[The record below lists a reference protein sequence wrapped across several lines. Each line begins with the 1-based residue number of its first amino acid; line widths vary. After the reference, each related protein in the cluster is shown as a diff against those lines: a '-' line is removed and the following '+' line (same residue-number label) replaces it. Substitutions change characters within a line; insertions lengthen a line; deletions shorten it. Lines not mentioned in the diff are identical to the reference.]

1 MADSPVSK
9 ALYERATKVMPG
21 GNTRTTVYMKPHPFY
36 AAHGAGCRLTDAE
49 GVERIDFTNNYNSL
63 IHGHA
68 HPGINEAVHAQIER
82 GSAFPMA
89 TELEIRFAE
98 LLCERV
104 ASFDQIR
111 FCNSGSEA
119 IMTALKAARAYT
131 GKPKIAKCEGAYHGS
146 YDFAEV
152 SLDSTPESWGNAD
165 PKSVAYAKGTPQS
178 VLDEVVVIPFNK
190 PDDAERILRTHASE
204 LACVLVDLMP
214 NRAGL
219 IPVTPEFVVMLERVR
234 DDTGV
239 LIVLDEVIT
248 LRLAMGGG
256 QEVFGIRP
264 DLSAIGKIIG
274 GGYPV
279 GAVGGSET
287 VMSVFDPTQ
296 DKPQLPHSGTFNAN
310 PVTMTAGEAAMQYY
324 TEEEIERLGGLGDK
338 ARDGITKAFADAGIA
353 GRVTGL
359 GSLFRI
365 HVHTRPLTDYR
376 SSLMTAAE
384 KAFLGSILRHMRDNG
399 IFVNERGVCSLST
412 PMGEAEIDAFLDC
425 FSNALRAVGNASR
438 AAE

>member
-1 MADSPVSK
+1 MAEMPVSQ
-9 ALYERATKVMPG
+9 ALYERALKVMPG

-36 AAHGAGCRLTDAE
+36 AAHGQGCRLTDAE

-68 HPGINEAVHAQIER
+68 HPAINAAVRAQIER

-89 TELEIRFAE
+89 TELEVRFAE
-98 LLCERV
+98 LLCGRIG
-104 ASFDQIR
+104 SFEQVR

-119 IMTALKAARAYT
+119 VMTALKAARAFT

-152 SLDSTPESWGNAD
+152 SLDPTPESWGNAD

-178 VLDEVVVIPFNK
+178 VLDDVVVIPFNK
-190 PDDAERILRTHASE
+190 PEEAERILRSHAKR
-204 LACVLVDLMP
+204 LACVLIDLMP

-219 IPVTPEFVVMLERVR
+219 IPATPEFVEMLKRVR
-234 DDTGV
+234 EDTGILLV
-239 LIVLDEVIT
+239 FDEVIT
-248 LRLAMGGG
+248 LRLGYGGG
-256 QEVFGIRP
+256 QAVFGIAP

-279 GAVGGSET
+279 GAVGGSAE
-287 VMSVFDPTQ
+287 VMAVFDPRHG
-296 DKPQLPHSGTFNAN
+296 KSPLPHSGTFNAN
-310 PVTMTAGEAAMQYY
+310 PVTMVAGEASMTHY
-324 TEEEIERLGGLGDK
+324 TADEVDRLGALGDR
-338 ARDGITKAFADAGIA
+338 ARAGIA
-353 GRVTGL
+353 AAFAAAGIPGQATGL
-359 GSLFRI
+359 QSLFRI
-365 HVHTRPLTDYR
+365 HVHNRPLSDYR
-376 SSLMTAAE
+376 SSLMTDAE
-384 KAFLGSILRHMRDNG
+384 KAQLAAILRHMRDRG

-412 PMGEAEIDAFLDC
+412 PMGEAEVDLFLERFND
-425 FSNALRAVGNASR
+425 ALRAVGPASQ

>member
-1 MADSPVSK
+1 MADMPVSQ
-9 ALYERATKVMPG
+9 ALYDRAVKVMPG

-36 AAHGAGCRLTDAE
+36 AAHGKGCRLTDAE

-68 HPGINEAVHAQIER
+68 QPAINAAVREQIER

-89 TELEIRFAE
+89 TELEIRLAE
-98 LLCERV
+98 LLCARV
-104 ASFDQIR
+104 GSFDQIR

-119 IMTALKAARAYT
+119 VMMALKAARAFT
-131 GKPKIAKCEGAYHGS
+131 EKPKIAKCEGSYHGS

-152 SLDSTPESWGNAD
+152 SLDPTPESWGNDD

-190 PDDAERILRTHASE
+190 ADEAERILRAHAAE
-204 LACVLVDLMP
+204 LACVIVDLMP

-219 IPVTPEFVVMLERVR
+219 IPVTPEYVEMLTRVR
-234 DDTGV
+234 EDTGI

-248 LRLAMGGG
+248 LRLGFGGG
-256 QEVFGIRP
+256 QQIFGIQP

-279 GAVGGSET
+279 GAVGGSVE
-287 VMSVFDPTQ
+287 VMAVFDPTQ
-296 DKPQLPHSGTFNAN
+296 NKPLLPHGGTFNAN
-310 PVTMTAGEAAMQYY
+310 PITMVAGEAAMQHFGQD
-324 TEEEIERLGGLGDK
+324 EIERLGALGDK
-338 ARDGITKAFADAGIA
+338 ARAGITAAFAEAGVA
-353 GRVTGL
+353 GQVTGL
-359 GSLFRI
+359 GSLLRI
-365 HVHTRPLTDYR
+365 HVHNRPLIDYR
-376 SSLMTAAE
+376 SSLMSAEEKLLLAA
-384 KAFLGSILRHMRDNG
+384 ILRHMRDNG

-412 PMGEAEIDAFLDC
+412 PMGDAEIDAFLDC
-425 FSNALRAVGNASR
+425 FRGALRAVGDATQ

>member
-1 MADSPVSK
+1 MAEMPVSQ
-9 ALYERATKVMPG
+9 ALYDRAVKVMPG

-36 AAHGAGCRLTDAE
+36 ASHGKGCRLTDAE

-68 HPGINEAVHAQIER
+68 HPAINAAVHDQIER

-89 TELEIRFAE
+89 TELEIRLAE
-98 LLCERV
+98 LLCERI
-104 ASFDQIR
+104 ASFDQVR

-119 IMTALKAARAYT
+119 VMMALKAARAHT
-131 GKPKIAKCEGAYHGS
+131 DKPKIAKCEGSYHGS

-152 SLDSTPESWGNAD
+152 SLDPTPESWGNAD

-190 PDDAERILRTHASE
+190 PDEAERILRAHAKE
-204 LACVLVDLMP
+204 LACVIVDLMP

-219 IPVTPEFVVMLERVR
+219 IPVTPDYVAMLQRVR
-234 DDTGV
+234 EDTGV

-248 LRLAMGGG
+248 LRLGYGGG
-256 QEVFGIRP
+256 QQVFGVTP

-274 GGYPV
+274 GGYTV
-279 GAVGGSET
+279 GAVGGTAE
-287 VMSVFDPTQ
+287 VMAVFDPTQ
-296 DKPQLPHSGTFNAN
+296 SKPLLPHGGTFNAN
-310 PVTMTAGEAAMQYY
+310 PITMVAGEAAMRHF
-324 TEEEIERLGGLGDK
+324 ERDEIERLGALGDK
-338 ARDGITKAFADAGIA
+338 ARRGIA
-353 GRVTGL
+353 AAFDEAGVPGQVTGL
-359 GSLFRI
+359 GSLLRI
-365 HVHTRPLTDYR
+365 HVHNRPLIDYR
-376 SSLMTAAE
+376 SSLMSAEEKTLLAA
-384 KAFLGSILRHMRDNG
+384 ILRHMRDNG

-412 PMGEAEIDAFLDC
+412 PMGEAEIDAFLGC
-425 FSNALRAVGNASR
+425 FRSALGAVGDATQ

>member
-1 MADSPVSK
+1 MADMPVSQ
-9 ALYERATKVMPG
+9 ALYDRAVKVMPG

-36 AAHGAGCRLTDAE
+36 AAHGKGCRLTDAE

-68 HPGINEAVHAQIER
+68 HPAINAAVRDQIER

-89 TELEIRFAE
+89 TELEIRLAE
-98 LLCERV
+98 LLCARV
-104 ASFDQIR
+104 GSFDQIR

-119 IMTALKAARAYT
+119 VMMALKAARAST
-131 GKPKIAKCEGAYHGS
+131 EKPKIAKCEGSYHGS

-165 PKSVAYAKGTPQS
+165 PKSVAYSKGTPQS

-190 PDDAERILRTHASE
+190 PDEAERILRAHAAE
-204 LACVLVDLMP
+204 LACVIVDLMP

-219 IPVTPEFVVMLERVR
+219 IPVTPEYIEMLTRVR
-234 DDTGV
+234 EDTGM

-248 LRLAMGGG
+248 LRLGLGGG
-256 QEVFGIRP
+256 QQIFGIQP

-279 GAVGGSET
+279 GAVGGSEK

-296 DKPQLPHSGTFNAN
+296 NKPLLPHGGTFNAN
-310 PVTMTAGEAAMQYY
+310 PITMVAGEAAMQHFGQD
-324 TEEEIERLGGLGDK
+324 EINQLGALGDK
-338 ARDGITKAFADAGIA
+338 ARAGIA
-353 GRVTGL
+353 ATFDDAGLPGQVTGL
-359 GSLFRI
+359 GSLLRI
-365 HVHTRPLTDYR
+365 HVHNRPLVDYR
-376 SSLMTAAE
+376 SSLMGPQE
-384 KAFLGSILRHMRDNG
+384 KVQLSAILRHMRDNG

-425 FSNALRAVGNASR
+425 FRGALGAVGDATQ

>member
-1 MADSPVSK
+1 MADMPVSQ
-9 ALYERATKVMPG
+9 ALYDRAVKVMPG

-36 AAHGAGCRLTDAE
+36 AAHGTGCRLTDAE

-68 HPGINEAVHAQIER
+68 HPAINAAVREQIER

-89 TELEIRFAE
+89 TELEIRLAE
-98 LLCERV
+98 LLCARV
-104 ASFDQIR
+104 GSFDQVR

-119 IMTALKAARAYT
+119 VMMALKAARAFT
-131 GKPKIAKCEGAYHGS
+131 EKPKIAKCEGSYHGS

-152 SLDSTPESWGNAD
+152 SLDPTPESWGNAD

-190 PDDAERILRTHASE
+190 TDEAERILRTHAAE
-204 LACVLVDLMP
+204 LACVIVDLMP

-219 IPVTPEFVVMLERVR
+219 IPVTSEYVEMLTRVR
-234 DDTGV
+234 EDTGI

-248 LRLAMGGG
+248 LRLGYGGG
-256 QEVFGIRP
+256 QQVFGIQP

-274 GGYPV
+274 GGYLV
-279 GAVGGSET
+279 GAVGGSEK
-287 VMSVFDPTQ
+287 VMSVFDPRQRKT
-296 DKPQLPHSGTFNAN
+296 PLPHGGTFNAN
-310 PVTMTAGEAAMQYY
+310 PITMVAGEAAMQHFGQD
-324 TEEEIERLGGLGDK
+324 EIDRLGMLGDK
-338 ARDGITKAFADAGIA
+338 ARNGIAAAFADAGMP
-353 GRVTGL
+353 GQVTGL
-359 GSLFRI
+359 GSLLRI
-365 HVHTRPLTDYR
+365 HVHNRPLIDYR
-376 SSLMTAAE
+376 SSLISPQE
-384 KAFLGSILRHMRDNG
+384 KAHLSAILRHMRENG

-412 PMGEAEIDAFLDC
+412 PMGEDEIDAFLDC
-425 FSNALRAVGNASR
+425 FRGALRAVGDATQ

>member
-1 MADSPVSK
+1 MAELPVSQ
-9 ALYERATKVMPG
+9 ALYERAMKVMPG

-36 AAHGAGCRLTDAE
+36 ASHGKGCRLTDAE

-68 HPGINEAVHAQIER
+68 HPAINAAVREQIER

-89 TELEIRFAE
+89 TELEIRLAE
-98 LLCERV
+98 LLCGRI
-104 ASFDQIR
+104 ASFEQVR

-119 IMTALKAARAYT
+119 VMMAIKAARAYS

-152 SLDSTPESWGNAD
+152 SLDPTPESWGNGD
-165 PKSVAYAKGTPQS
+165 PKSVAYAKGTPRS

-190 PDDAERILRTHASE
+190 PDRAERILHAHAQT
-204 LACVLVDLMP
+204 LACVVIDLMP

-219 IPVTPEFVVMLERVR
+219 IPATPEFIAMLQRFRKE
-234 DDTGV
+234 TGV

-248 LRLAMGGG
+248 LRLGYGGG
-256 QEVFGIRP
+256 QAVFGITP

-279 GAVGGSET
+279 GAVGGSAD
-287 VMSVFDPTQ
+287 VMAVFDPTRE
-296 DKPQLPHSGTFNAN
+296 KPLLPHGGTFNAN
-310 PVTMTAGEAAMQYY
+310 PVTMVAGEAAMQHFGQD
-324 TEEEIERLGGLGDK
+324 EIDQLGMLGDK
-338 ARDGITKAFADAGIA
+338 ARAGITTAFDEAGLP
-353 GRVTGL
+353 GQVTGL
-359 GSLFRI
+359 GSLLRI
-365 HVHTRPLTDYR
+365 HTHNRPLTDYR
-376 SSLMTAAE
+376 SSLMSAPEKSQLAA
-384 KAFLGSILRHMRDNG
+384 ILRRMRDNG

-412 PMGEAEIDAFLDC
+412 PMGVAEINIFIDC
-425 FSNALRAVGNASR
+425 FR
-438 AAE
+438 AALGATQAAK

>member
-1 MADSPVSK
+1 MADMPVSQ
-9 ALYERATKVMPG
+9 ALYDRAVAVMPG

-36 AAHGAGCRLTDAE
+36 AARGKGCRLTDVE

-68 HPGINEAVHAQIER
+68 HPAINDAVHEQIER
-82 GSAFPMA
+82 GTAFPMA

-98 LLCERV
+98 LLCARIE
-104 ASFDQIR
+104 SFDHIR

-119 IMTALKAARAYT
+119 VMTALKAARAFT
-131 GKPKIAKCEGAYHGS
+131 EKPKIAKCEGAYHGS

-152 SLDSTPESWGNAD
+152 SLDPTPESWGNAD

-190 PDDAERILRTHASE
+190 PAEAERILRANSDS

-219 IPVTPEFVVMLERVR
+219 IPATSDFIAMLSQVR
-234 DDTGV
+234 ADTGI

-248 LRLAMGGG
+248 LRLCVGGG
-256 QEVFGIRP
+256 QQLFGVTP

-279 GAVGGSET
+279 GAVGGSEA
-287 VMSVFDPTQ
+287 VMAVFDPRQ
-296 DKPQLPHSGTFNAN
+296 GKPLLPHSGTFNAN
-310 PVTMTAGEAAMQYY
+310 PVTMVAGEAAMRYY
-324 TEEEIERLGGLGDK
+324 GQDEIDRLGALGDQVRNGV
-338 ARDGITKAFADAGIA
+338 ADAFAEAGLA
-353 GRVTGL
+353 GQVTGL

-365 HVHTRPLTDYR
+365 HVHNRPLNDYR
-376 SSLMTAAE
+376 SSLMSPQEKTMLAAI
-384 KAFLGSILRHMRDNG
+384 LGHMRDNG

-412 PMGEAEIDAFLDC
+412 PMGEPEIDAFLDC
-425 FSNALRAVGNASR
+425 FNGALRAVGDASR

>member
-1 MADSPVSK
+1 MAELPVSQ
-9 ALYERATKVMPG
+9 ALYKRAMKVMPG

-36 AAHGAGCRLTDAE
+36 ASHGKGCRLTDAE

-68 HPGINEAVHAQIER
+68 HPAINAAVREQIER

-89 TELEIRFAE
+89 TELEIRLAE
-98 LLCERV
+98 LLCGRI
-104 ASFDQIR
+104 ASFEQVR

-119 IMTALKAARAYT
+119 VMMAIKAARAYS

-152 SLDSTPESWGNAD
+152 SLDPTPESWGNGD
-165 PKSVAYAKGTPQS
+165 PKSVAYAKGTPRS

-190 PDDAERILRTHASE
+190 PDRAERILRAHAQT
-204 LACVLVDLMP
+204 LACVVIDLMP

-219 IPVTPEFVVMLERVR
+219 IPATPEFIAMLQRFRKE
-234 DDTGV
+234 TGV

-248 LRLAMGGG
+248 LRLGYGGG
-256 QEVFGIRP
+256 QAVFGITP

-279 GAVGGSET
+279 GAVGGSAD
-287 VMSVFDPTQ
+287 VMAVFDPTRE
-296 DKPQLPHSGTFNAN
+296 KPLLPHGGTFNAN
-310 PVTMTAGEAAMQYY
+310 PVTMVAGEAAMQHFGQD
-324 TEEEIERLGGLGDK
+324 EIDQLGMLGDK
-338 ARDGITKAFADAGIA
+338 ARAGITTAFDEAGLP
-353 GRVTGL
+353 GQVTGL
-359 GSLFRI
+359 GSLLRI
-365 HVHTRPLTDYR
+365 HTHNRPLTDYR
-376 SSLMTAAE
+376 SSLMSAPEKSQLAA
-384 KAFLGSILRHMRDNG
+384 ILRRMRDNG

-412 PMGEAEIDAFLDC
+412 PMGVAEINIFIDC
-425 FSNALRAVGNASR
+425 FR
-438 AAE
+438 AALGATQAAK

>member
-1 MADSPVSK
+1 MAELPVSQ
-9 ALYERATKVMPG
+9 ALYERAMKVMPG

-36 AAHGAGCRLTDAE
+36 ASHGKGCRLTDAE

-68 HPGINEAVHAQIER
+68 HPAINAAVREQIER

-89 TELEIRFAE
+89 TELEIRLAE
-98 LLCERV
+98 LLCGRI
-104 ASFDQIR
+104 ASFEQVR

-119 IMTALKAARAYT
+119 VMMAIKAARAYS

-152 SLDSTPESWGNAD
+152 SLDPTPESWGNGD
-165 PKSVAYAKGTPQS
+165 PKSVAYAKGTPRS

-190 PDDAERILRTHASE
+190 PDRAERILHAHAHAQT
-204 LACVLVDLMP
+204 LACVVIDLMP

-219 IPVTPEFVVMLERVR
+219 IPATPEFIAMLQRFRKE
-234 DDTGV
+234 TGV

-248 LRLAMGGG
+248 LRLGYGGG
-256 QEVFGIRP
+256 QAVFGITP

-279 GAVGGSET
+279 GAVGGSAD
-287 VMSVFDPTQ
+287 VMAVFDPTRE
-296 DKPQLPHSGTFNAN
+296 KPLLPHGGTFNAN
-310 PVTMTAGEAAMQYY
+310 PVTMVAGEAAMQHFGQD
-324 TEEEIERLGGLGDK
+324 EIDQLGMLGDK
-338 ARDGITKAFADAGIA
+338 ARAGITTAFDEAGLP
-353 GRVTGL
+353 GQVTGL
-359 GSLFRI
+359 GSLLRI
-365 HVHTRPLTDYR
+365 HTHNRPLTDYR
-376 SSLMTAAE
+376 SSLMSAPEKSQLAA
-384 KAFLGSILRHMRDNG
+384 ILRRMRDNG

-412 PMGEAEIDAFLDC
+412 PMGVAEINIFIDC
-425 FSNALRAVGNASR
+425 FR
-438 AAE
+438 AALGATQAAK

>member
-1 MADSPVSK
+1 MAELPVSQ
-9 ALYERATKVMPG
+9 ALYERAMKVMPG

-36 AAHGAGCRLTDAE
+36 ASHGKGCRLTDAE

-68 HPGINEAVHAQIER
+68 HPAINAAVREQIER

-89 TELEIRFAE
+89 TELEIRLAE
-98 LLCERV
+98 LLCGRIASFERV
-104 ASFDQIR
+104 R

-119 IMTALKAARAYT
+119 VMMAIKAARAYS

-152 SLDSTPESWGNAD
+152 SLDPTPESWGNGD
-165 PKSVAYAKGTPQS
+165 PKSVAYAKGTPRS

-190 PDDAERILRTHASE
+190 PDRAERILRAHAQT
-204 LACVLVDLMP
+204 LACVVIDLMP

-219 IPVTPEFVVMLERVR
+219 IPATPEFIAMLQRFRKE
-234 DDTGV
+234 TGV

-248 LRLAMGGG
+248 LRLGYGGG
-256 QEVFGIRP
+256 QAVFGITP

-279 GAVGGSET
+279 GAVGGSAD
-287 VMSVFDPTQ
+287 VMAVFDPTRE
-296 DKPQLPHSGTFNAN
+296 KPLLPHGGTFNAN
-310 PVTMTAGEAAMQYY
+310 PVTMVAGEAAMQHFGQD
-324 TEEEIERLGGLGDK
+324 EIDQLGMLGDK
-338 ARDGITKAFADAGIA
+338 ARAGITTAFDEAGLP
-353 GRVTGL
+353 GQVTGL
-359 GSLFRI
+359 GSLLRI
-365 HVHTRPLTDYR
+365 HTHNRPLTDYR
-376 SSLMTAAE
+376 SSLMSAPEKSQLAA
-384 KAFLGSILRHMRDNG
+384 ILRRMRDNG

-412 PMGEAEIDAFLDC
+412 PMGVAEINIFIDC
-425 FSNALRAVGNASR
+425 FR
-438 AAE
+438 AALGATQAAK

>member
-1 MADSPVSK
+1 MPEMPVSQ
-9 ALYERATKVMPG
+9 ALYDRAVKVMPG

-36 AAHGAGCRLTDAE
+36 ASHGKGCRLTDAE

-68 HPGINEAVHAQIER
+68 HPAINVAVRDQIER

-89 TELEIRFAE
+89 TELEIRLAE
-98 LLCERV
+98 LLCERI
-104 ASFDQIR
+104 ASFDQVR

-119 IMTALKAARAYT
+119 VMMALKAARAHT
-131 GKPKIAKCEGAYHGS
+131 GKPKIAKCEGSYHGS

-152 SLDSTPESWGNAD
+152 SLDPTPESWGNAD
-165 PKSVAYAKGTPQS
+165 PKSVAYATGTPQS

-190 PDDAERILRTHASE
+190 PEEAERILRAHAKE
-204 LACVLVDLMP
+204 LACVIVDLMP

-219 IPVTPEFVVMLERVR
+219 IPVTPDYVAMLQRVR
-234 DDTGV
+234 EDTGV

-248 LRLAMGGG
+248 LRLGYGGG
-256 QEVFGIRP
+256 QQVFGVTP

-279 GAVGGSET
+279 GAVGGSAE
-287 VMSVFDPTQ
+287 VMAVFDPTQ
-296 DKPQLPHSGTFNAN
+296 SKPLLPHGGTFNAN
-310 PVTMTAGEAAMQYY
+310 PITMVAGEAAMRHF
-324 TEEEIERLGGLGDK
+324 ERDEIERLGALGDK
-338 ARDGITKAFADAGIA
+338 ARHGIA
-353 GRVTGL
+353 AAFDEAGVPGQVTGL
-359 GSLFRI
+359 GSLLRI
-365 HVHTRPLTDYR
+365 HVHNRPLIDYR
-376 SSLMTAAE
+376 SSLMSAEEKSLLAA
-384 KAFLGSILRHMRDNG
+384 ILRHMRDNG

-425 FSNALRAVGNASR
+425 FRSALGAVGDATQ

>member
-1 MADSPVSK
+1 MAEMPVSQ
-9 ALYERATKVMPG
+9 ALYDRAVKVMPG

-36 AAHGAGCRLTDAE
+36 ASHGSGCRLTDAE

-68 HPGINEAVHAQIER
+68 HPTINAAVRVQIER
-82 GSAFPMA
+82 GTAFPMA

-104 ASFDQIR
+104 TSFEQIR

-119 IMTALKAARAYT
+119 VMNAIKAARAFT
-131 GKPKIAKCEGAYHGS
+131 DKPKIAKCEGAYHGA

-152 SLDSTPESWGNAD
+152 SLDPTPESWGNAD
-165 PKSVAYAKGTPQS
+165 PKSVAYTKGTPQS

-190 PDDAERILRTHASE
+190 PEEAERILRAHADS
-204 LACVLVDLMP
+204 LACVVIDLMP

-219 IPVTPEFVVMLERVR
+219 IPATPDFVEMLKRVR
-234 DDTGV
+234 ADTGILLV
-239 LIVLDEVIT
+239 FDEVIT
-248 LRLAMGGG
+248 LRLGYGGG
-256 QEVFGIRP
+256 QEVFGITP

-279 GAVGGSET
+279 GAVGGSAK
-287 VMSVFDPTQ
+287 VMSVFDPRQ
-296 DKPQLPHSGTFNAN
+296 AKPLLPHGGTFNAN
-310 PVTMTAGEAAMQYY
+310 PVTMVAGEAAMQHYGQD
-324 TEEEIERLGGLGDK
+324 EIARLGALGNI
-338 ARDGITKAFADAGIA
+338 ARDGITAAFEAAGVP
-353 GRVTGL
+353 GQVTGL
-359 GSLFRI
+359 QSLLRI
-365 HVHTRPLTDYR
+365 HVHNRPLSDYR
-376 SSLMTAAE
+376 SSLMSPQE
-384 KAFLGSILRHMRDNG
+384 KNFLSAVLRDMRNGG

-412 PMGEAEIDAFLDC
+412 PMGETEIETFLTC
-425 FSNALRAVGNASR
+425 FRSALDTAKNAPQ